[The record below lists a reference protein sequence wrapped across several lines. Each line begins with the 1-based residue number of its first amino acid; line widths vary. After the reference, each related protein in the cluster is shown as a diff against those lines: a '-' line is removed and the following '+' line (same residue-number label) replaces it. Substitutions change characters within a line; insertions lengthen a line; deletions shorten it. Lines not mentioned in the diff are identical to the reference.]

1 MFSDSPEAL
10 LATGTDDAAADASR
24 GAQHQA
30 QQSDRET
37 GRVAVTRCDDDDT
50 DDPDKVPSP
59 TGRNILPLADLSDDV
74 RHDATQNDSSRDR
87 TRTGMR
93 ETPRGILS
101 PVRLPIPPLGLS
113 RVKLTH

>member
-1 MFSDSPEAL
+1 MFSDPPEAL

-37 GRVAVTRCDDDDT
+37 GRVAATRCDESDT
-50 DDPDKVPSP
+50 GNPVREHAP
-59 TGRNILPLADLSDDV
+59 TGRNVLPLADLSDDV

-101 PVRLPIPPLGLS
+101 PVRLPIPPLGQ
-113 RVKLTH
+113 